1 MMKRVVTLLV
11 LMSFLTFGTTRQELI
26 ITKTL
31 SYEGVQKYG
40 QSVRGIELSTLKTYN
55 KLKGTNWKLNTL
67 KHWQAVEILKELYWY
82 DRYNY
87 INDDKVLQFIFDFAV
102 NTSPEKAYRL
112 MHKAFGLEQKPYFS
126 LELVGEI
133 NKTPKKTA
141 LKKLYNVR
149 LNYMKSL
156 SSWQTHSKGW
166 LKRLDSLVR

>member
-1 MMKRVVTLLV
+1 MRRVVTLLV

-26 ITKTL
+26 VEKTL

-55 KLKGTNWKLNTL
+55 KLKGTSWKLDTL

-87 INDDKVLQFIFDFAV
+87 VNDDKVLQFVFDFAM
-102 NTSPEKAYRL
+102 NTSPEKAFKL
-112 MHKAFGLEQKPYFS
+112 MHKAFGLKQKPYFS

-133 NKTPKKTA
+133 NKTPRVTA

-149 LNYMKSL
+149 LNYLKSL
-156 SSWQTHSKGW
+156 STWQRHKSGW
-166 LKRLDSLVR
+166 IKRLNSLVR